1 VNDEL
6 ETIGREVIVEPHALL
21 SQYAP
26 ELTEKVSVMT
36 SSIER
41 PIWDHP
47 HTSRNT
53 DHSAAILDDS
63 LFKREAANLSVQDLK
78 GRNSEAARLDCCS

>member
-1 VNDEL
+1 
-6 ETIGREVIVEPHALL
+6 
-21 SQYAP
+21 
-26 ELTEKVSVMT
+26 MT

-63 LFKREAANLSVQDLK
+63 LFKREDANLSVQDLK
-78 GRNSEAARLDCCS
+78 ERNSEVARLDCCSKAIIAELPVGLDRATAENAR